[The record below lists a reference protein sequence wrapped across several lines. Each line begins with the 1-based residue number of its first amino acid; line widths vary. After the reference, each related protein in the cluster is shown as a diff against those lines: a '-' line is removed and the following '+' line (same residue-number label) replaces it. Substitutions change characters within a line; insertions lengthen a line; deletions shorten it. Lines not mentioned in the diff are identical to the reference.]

1 MDLNQML
8 RVVGVA
14 ALVVFGL
21 LAAVY
26 GISRETLVVLVLA
39 LVGIISPE
47 ALDSLPF
54 GPNK

>member
-1 MDLNQML
+1 MELNQML
-8 RVVGVA
+8 RVVGVG